1 MSVAPALWAS
11 GFRAATAR
19 GTLKGV
25 STETYPLTIER
36 PVHGGWCLASLPSG
50 QRVLVSGAIPGERVE
65 ALVVVKKGVPF
76 ASVTAVLDPS
86 PDRVAS
92 PEHPGLDL
100 GHVALPRQLVWKRE
114 VLEDAARRAGVT
126 LPQTLALPVAS
137 PSDWGYRA
145 SVQPAVV
152 ERHAQ
157 GSELGYRR
165 PGSHDLVAL
174 AHDPTA
180 NDACN
185 RAWELI
191 RKQRLPNSVHEV
203 VIRGNEA
210 GEALVALVATSDAR
224 ILLPVAHELVS
235 AGVHGVAL
243 APMDPRGRFR
253 AGAQRL
259 AGARS
264 LDQRYGKVTLSLSA
278 GSFGQPNPAAA
289 ALLFAEL
296 TAWAPPARHAIDLYG
311 GHGVIGMHLAE
322 RSERVTVVEIDRAAV
337 ERGRVDAER
346 AGLSHVHHVR
356 LDARD
361 LVIPDDVDLIAVDPP
376 RAGLAAAIRAEIVQS
391 RVRTLLMVS
400 CDVATWARD
409 VADFEKQG
417 FVLERVSAF
426 DFQPHTHHLEI
437 LSRLRRRGW

>member
-1 MSVAPALWAS
+1 L
-11 GFRAATAR
+11 ATAR
-19 GTLKGV
+19 GTLEGV
-25 STETYPLTIER
+25 STETHPLTIER
-36 PVHGGWCLASLPSG
+36 PVHGGWCLATLSSG
-50 QRVLVSGAIPGERVE
+50 QRVLVAGAIPGERVE
-65 ALVVVKKGVPF
+65 VSLEVKKGVPF
-76 ASVTAVLDPS
+76 ATVTSVLEPS
-86 PDRVAS
+86 PDRVAT

-100 GHVALPRQLVWKRE
+100 GHVALPRQLAWKRE

-126 LPQTLALPVAS
+126 LPHPLELPIPS
-137 PSDWGYRA
+137 PREWGYRA
-145 SVQPAVV
+145 SVQPAVG
-152 ERHAQ
+152 ERHGE

-165 PGSHDLVAL
+165 PGSHNVVSM

-180 NDACN
+180 NGACQ
-185 RAWELI
+185 RAWEI
-191 RKQRLPNSVHEV
+191 VRQVRLPNAVREV

-210 GEALVALVATSDAR
+210 GEALVALVATADAR
-224 ILLPVAHELVS
+224 ALLLLAHELVT
-235 AGVHGVAL
+235 AGLHGVAL
-243 APMDPRGRFR
+243 APLDPRGRFR

-264 LDQRYGKVTLSLSA
+264 LDQRYGGVTLSLSA
-278 GSFGQPNPAAA
+278 GSFGQPNPEAA

-296 TAWAPPARHAIDLYG
+296 AAWAPPARHAIDLYG
-311 GHGVIGMHLAE
+311 GHGVIGMHLAP

-337 ERGRVDAER
+337 ERGRVDAAR
-346 AGLSHVHHVR
+346 AGLPQVHHVR

-376 RAGLAAAIRAEIVQS
+376 RAGLAAGTRAEIAQS
-391 RVRTLLMVS
+391 RVRTLMMVS

-409 VADFEKQG
+409 VADFEKRG
-417 FVLERVSAF
+417 FVLERVQAF